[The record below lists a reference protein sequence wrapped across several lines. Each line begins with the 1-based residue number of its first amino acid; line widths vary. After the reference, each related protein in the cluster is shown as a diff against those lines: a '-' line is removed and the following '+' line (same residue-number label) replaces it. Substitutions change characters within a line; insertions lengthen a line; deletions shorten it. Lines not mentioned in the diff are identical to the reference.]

1 MKNPQDLKY
10 SIDHAWVRM
19 QGEGSA
25 VIGITDFARE
35 SMGEITFVEFPE
47 VGISVGKGEFL
58 CTIAS
63 QKTMVD
69 LPSPLSGEVVSVNE
83 KLETKP
89 QLINES
95 PYEKGWLIRF
105 MASKPEELNE
115 LMSSEGYEK
124 FLEDEV
130 S

>member
-1 MKNPQDLKY
+1 MNNPRDLKY

-19 QGEGSA
+19 QDGNTA
-25 VIGITDFARE
+25 TIGITDFAQE
-35 SMGEITFVEFPE
+35 SMGEITYVELPNI
-47 VGISVGKGEFL
+47 GTTVGKGEFL

-83 KLETKP
+83 ELETEP

-95 PYEKGWLIRF
+95 PYEKGWLIGF
-105 MASKPEELNE
+105 KASRPEELDD
-115 LMSSEGYEK
+115 LMNSEGYEK

-130 S
+130 G

>member
-1 MKNPQDLKY
+1 MNNPQDLKY
-10 SIDHAWVRM
+10 SIDHAWVMM

-35 SMGEITFVEFPE
+35 SMGEITFVEFLG

-83 KLETKP
+83 ELEAEP

-124 FLEDEV
+124 FLKDETG
-130 S
+130 

>member
-1 MKNPQDLKY
+1 MNNPQDLKY
-10 SIDHAWVRM
+10 SIDHAWIRM

-35 SMGEITFVEFPE
+35 SMGEITFVEFLG

-83 KLETKP
+83 ELEAEP

-124 FLEDEV
+124 FLKDETG
-130 S
+130 